1 MVLVLAMSLEQAKV
15 VFSYALAFLRESPV
29 LRKEIAETTRS
40 EIRLKNGIVR
50 PGGRGLHA
58 KPLAQI

>member
-1 MVLVLAMSLEQAKV
+1 MILQIDVRVAEQGGRHQAELA
-15 VFSYALAFLRESPV
+15 
-29 LRKEIAETTRS
+29 
-40 EIRLKNGIVR
+40 G